1 MIMSREGVIIQG
13 LDLIDVIRLVVKKNK
28 KFQAILLNE
37 LETIMDKNSP
47 EFRLARKAVLDNFN
61 DFTRSVVRDLF
72 GEVEDLINDEW
83 TNKIS

>member
-1 MIMSREGVIIQG
+1 MSREGVIIQG